1 MPGTFISTPSNY
13 YSPFLFLDHVSGLSS
28 CVCKDPLPGHGCR
41 NHLLPELH
49 LPSSDGLCQKDT
61 HAKPTTQPELTRDP
75 GEPGL
80 ERDQCLWLRAPGFL
94 GNKDWW
100 CSALEPRGPGTH
112 NVPSFLKEAG
122 ETQSQSLRKRKL
134 NHRPQ
139 LLRLL
144 FIHGVNLSSVASN
157 RGTQTHEH
165 SPVPQL
171 CSKASERSSRK
182 FKERSPLESIS
193 Q

>member
-1 MPGTFISTPSNY
+1 MFLVCQLVCVRIPFQDTGVGIIFSQSSISPAQ
-13 YSPFLFLDHVSGLSS
+13 S
-28 CVCKDPLPGHGCR
+28 CSL
-41 NHLLPELH
+41 
-49 LPSSDGLCQKDT
+49 GLCQKDT
-61 HAKPTTQPELTRDP
+61 HTKPTTQPELTRASHP
-75 GEPGL
+75 GERGL

-94 GNKDWW
+94 GNKDRWR
-100 CSALEPRGPGTH
+100 SALEPRDPGTH

-144 FIHGVNLSSVASN
+144 SIHEVNLSSVASN

-165 SPVPQL
+165 SPVAQL

-182 FKERSPLESIS
+182 FKERSPLGSIS